1 MDRRSVIRHYIQRIS
16 RRYDLFTLLAVASL
30 ARSQFTPGTPNIVP
44 QECNEF
50 DCGETIEQQQFV
62 PQHRSTR
69 KQPCTEKEDYK

>member
-1 MDRRSVIRHYIQRIS
+1 MDRRSFIRQDIQRIS
-16 RRYDLFTLLAVASL
+16 RLHDLFALLPVPGL

-69 KQPCTEKEDYK
+69 KQPCTEKED